1 MRKVLIIIFILAN
14 LSIQAQDSYTKG
26 FQSGY
31 KAGYCYNDFGC
42 IEPIP
47 PITPIPKI
55 GESSYNFQ
63 DGYNRGFSMGLDDKK
78 TKTTNRGSQ
87 YTTSTY
93 TPQAHYQADDFSQNY
108 NLLLKAME
116 MKQAQMEMYQ
126 AQNERNKQIKQEKA
140 VGMMNQVKSYYNSLN
155 QFPSVINNGWHKVI
169 SMNNYDFCEER
180 KVYVENNKVTKYVI
194 DDWDERSISYS
205 LDISKGKTIVQLLND
220 DGGNGETIELYFL
233 EYINNPNSSTKSP
246 IGSGKVCF
254 WTSWKRGGNME
265 LYFDGNYAGK
275 FTSFFENGSPYCGQQ
290 GTITIKYKPGT
301 YEFKVVSEGNF
312 TSKTWKGTVTINP
325 NGCFLQGLTK

>member
-1 MRKVLIIIFILAN
+1 MKKVLSVIFLFVTI
-14 LSIQAQDSYTKG
+14 SIYAQDSYTKG

-31 KAGYCYNDFGC
+31 KAGYCYNDFAC

-47 PITPIPKI
+47 PITPMPKI

-63 DGYNRGFSMGLDDKK
+63 DGYNRGFTMGLDNKK
-78 TKTTNRGSQ
+78 AKTTDGNNQ
-87 YTTSTY
+87 YTTSKY
-93 TPQAHYQADDFSQNY
+93 TPQGNYQADDFSQNY
-108 NLLLKAME
+108 SLLLKAME

-126 AQNERNKQIKQEKA
+126 AQNERNKQIRQERA

-155 QFPSVINNGWHKVI
+155 QFPNTINNGWHNVI
-169 SMNNYDFCEER
+169 SMNNYDFCEQR

-194 DDWDERSISYS
+194 DDWDERPISYS
-205 LDISKGKTIVQLLND
+205 LLINKGKTILQLLND
-220 DGGNGETIELYFL
+220 EGEKGDTIELYFL
-233 EYINNPNSSTKSP
+233 EYLNNPNSFAKPP
-246 IGSGKVCF
+246 IGSGKVSF
-254 WTSWKRGGNME
+254 WTNWKRSGNME

-275 FTSFFENGSPYCGQQ
+275 FTSFFENGSPFCGQQ

-301 YEFKVVSEGNF
+301 YEFRVVSEGNF
-312 TSKTWKGTVTINP
+312 ATKTWKGNITITP